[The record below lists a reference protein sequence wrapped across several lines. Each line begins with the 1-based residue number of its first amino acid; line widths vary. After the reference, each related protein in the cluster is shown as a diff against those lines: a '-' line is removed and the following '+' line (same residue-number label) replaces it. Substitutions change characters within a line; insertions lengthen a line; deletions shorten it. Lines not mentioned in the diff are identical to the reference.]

1 MDMLKGDVIDNFGR
15 SDSIVYISD
24 DKMTATL
31 DLVKPQDGSTY
42 TVKQLVLLL
51 NSYGVKQ
58 GINQQALQDM
68 IDNELYYTATTVAQ
82 GKIAKNGQDGRYQF
96 FFQVGKSSTPKVL
109 PDGTVDYLNMDLF
122 ESVTVGQVVAEYIPA
137 TNGEYGYTVVGDL
150 MAPKKGANLPPLRGS
165 GFTVSEDKKQYISI
179 LNGKVELKND
189 GKLEISNI
197 YNIAGDLDLSIGN
210 VRFDGDV
217 HVSGNV
223 SAGLSIMAKGN
234 VVIDGT
240 VESVNI
246 RSGGDVI
253 LRKGMMGSGT
263 GQIQADGTVTGRFF
277 EAVTIKAKGS
287 IRGDY
292 FLNCK
297 VSTEDIVEVTG
308 TKGVILG
315 GNVRALKLIKAQ
327 TLGNIAEL
335 PTVVET
341 GVTIQYMKR
350 YNEIG
355 QMLAKVDS
363 EISILE
369 RNATM
374 FETAAERAK
383 KVRVE
388 DPTYS
393 KIQQVLQ
400 IKNEERERLNKQ
412 RKEMSD
418 AIAMK
423 GNSKVRIAGNVFP
436 GVKVIIDSEIF
447 NVLNKAKNVEFVLQ
461 EGYVTPLIKYS

>member
-1 MDMLKGDVIDNFGR
+1 MDTLKGDVIDNFER
-15 SDSIVYISD
+15 SDSIVYISG

-31 DLVKPQDGSTY
+31 DLVKPRDGSNY
-42 TVKQLVLLL
+42 TVSQLVLLL
-51 NSYGVKQ
+51 NSNGVKQ
-58 GINQQALQDM
+58 GINQQTLQQM
-68 IDNELYYTATTVAQ
+68 IDNQLYYTATTVAQ
-82 GKIAKNGQDGRYQF
+82 GKVPKDGQDGRYQF
-96 FFQVGKSSTPKVL
+96 NFQVGKSSTPKVL
-109 PDGTVDYLNMDLF
+109 PNGTVDYLNMDLF

-150 MAPKKGANLPPLRGS
+150 IAPKKGANLAPLRGS

-179 LNGKVELKND
+179 LNGKVELKSD

-197 YNIAGDLDLSIGN
+197 YNIAGNLDISIGN

-217 HVSGNV
+217 YVSGNV

-240 VESVNI
+240 VESINI

-253 LRKGMMGSGT
+253 LRKGMMGGGN
-263 GQIQADGTVTGRFF
+263 GQIEAEGSVTGRFF
-277 EAVTIKAKGS
+277 ESVTIKAKGP

-308 TKGVILG
+308 AKGIILG
-315 GNVRALKLIKAQ
+315 GSVRALKLIKAQ
-327 TLGNIAEL
+327 TLGNLAEL

-341 GVTIQYMKR
+341 GVTNHYMKR

-355 QMLAKVDS
+355 QMMAKVDS
-363 EISILE
+363 ELLILE
-369 RNATM
+369 KNASM
-374 FETAAERAK
+374 FEAAARREK

-388 DPTYS
+388 DPTYL
-393 KIQQVLQ
+393 KIKQVLQ
-400 IKNEERERLNKQ
+400 IKMDERERLNLQ

-423 GNSKVRIAGNVFP
+423 GNSKVQIAGTVFP
-436 GVKVIIDSEIF
+436 GVCVIIDSEILK
-447 NVLNKAKNVEFVLQ
+447 VANKISNVEYILRD
-461 EGYVTPLIKYS
+461 GYVMPLTKY

>member
-1 MDMLKGDVIDNFGR
+1 MDMQKGDVIDNFER

-31 DLVKPQDGSTY
+31 DLVKPQEGSSY
-42 TVKQLVLLL
+42 TVKQLILLL
-51 NSYGVKQ
+51 NSNGVKQ
-58 GINQQALQDM
+58 GINQQMLQQM
-68 IDNELYYTATTVAQ
+68 IDNQLYYTATTVAQ
-82 GKIAKNGQDGRYQF
+82 GKVPKDGQDGRYQF

-137 TNGEYGYTVVGDL
+137 TNGEYGYTVAGDL
-150 MAPKKGANLPPLRGS
+150 MTPKKGANLPPLRGS

-179 LNGKVELKND
+179 LNGKVELKDD

-197 YNIAGDLDLSIGN
+197 YNITGNLDISIGN

-217 HVSGNV
+217 YVSGNV

-253 LRKGMMGSGT
+253 LRKGMMGGGEGKIEAEGS
-263 GQIQADGTVTGRFF
+263 VTGRFF
-277 EAVTIKAKGS
+277 EAVTIKAKGP

-297 VSTEDIVEVTG
+297 ITTEDILEVTG
-308 TKGVILG
+308 VKGVILG
-315 GNVRALKLIKAQ
+315 GSVRALKLIKAQ
-327 TLGNIAEL
+327 TLGNSAEL
-335 PTVVET
+335 PTIVET
-341 GVTIQYMKR
+341 GVTDQYMRR

-363 EISILE
+363 EVSILE
-369 RNATM
+369 RNAAM
-374 FETAAERAK
+374 FETAAARAR
-383 KVRVE
+383 KVRVD
-388 DPTYS
+388 DPTYL
-393 KIQQVLQ
+393 KIKQVLQ
-400 IKNEERERLNKQ
+400 MKYDERERLHQQ

-423 GNSKVRIAGNVFP
+423 GNSKVRIIGTVFP
-436 GVKVIIDSEIF
+436 GVKVIIDSEIL
-447 NVLNKAKNVEFVLQ
+447 NVADKVKNVEFILR
-461 EGYVTPLIKYS
+461 EGNVTPMPKYS